1 LKFRSAY
8 TNKVFILDWTMNN
21 KELEQIVVCPECDLL
36 LKKVRP
42 QVGHKACCPRCGFI
56 LAAPVENTVEK
67 TMALSLTG
75 LFLFPPAIFLPLLTL
90 DILGLES
97 TGSIFSSA
105 QAMIESGFWFT
116 GFAVFVTSIIVPFV
130 KLLLLFL
137 VSLQVHLEKSD
148 PTTVFMFKAY
158 RLLDE
163 WGMLEVYM
171 IGVLVTIIKL
181 LHMAKIEYD
190 VGFFCFIGLLS
201 ATLLSSSFLDENYYW
216 DKIHA
221 QIEHADK
228 VKERKKDIGGQARQV
243 SFREQ
248 GANR

>member
-1 LKFRSAY
+1 M
-8 TNKVFILDWTMNN
+8 IP
-21 KELEQIVVCPECDLL
+21 KENEKIHRKNLVVCPDCDLVL
-36 LKKVRP
+36 RYREPEPGQRL
-42 QVGHKACCPRCGFI
+42 CCPRCNCT
-56 LAAPVENTVEK
+56 LSAPVENSVEK

-75 LFLFPPAIFLPLLTL
+75 LFLFFPAIFLPLLTL

-105 QAMIESGFWFT
+105 RAMVESGFVFT
-116 GFAVFVTSIIVPFV
+116 GVAVFLTSIVIPFV

-137 VSLQVHLEKSD
+137 VSLQLYLSRGD
-148 PTTVFMFKAY
+148 ISTVFMFKVY
-158 RLLDE
+158 RRLDE

-171 IGVLVTIIKL
+171 IGILVTVIKL

-216 DKIHA
+216 KE
-221 QIEHADK
+221 IEENVKGADK
-228 VKERKKDIGGQARQV
+228 RV
-243 SFREQ
+243 SLKAAEALEE
-248 GANR
+248 GL

>member
-1 LKFRSAY
+1 MTK
-8 TNKVFILDWTMNN
+8 TMKN
-21 KELEQIVVCPECDLL
+21 IVVCPDCDLL
-36 LKKVRP
+36 LEKSRSKP
-42 QVGHKACCPRCGFI
+42 GYKIICPRCGCI
-56 LAAPVENTVEK
+56 LAAPVKNSVEK

-97 TGSIFSSA
+97 SGSIYASA
-105 QAMIESGFWFT
+105 KAMVESGFWFT
-116 GFAVFVTSIIVPFV
+116 GTAVFVTSIVVPCI

-137 VSLQVHLEKSD
+137 VSLQIQTGKSD
-148 PTTVFMFKAY
+148 ASTVFMFKAY
-158 RLLDE
+158 RRLDE

-171 IGVLVTIIKL
+171 IGILVTIIKL

-190 VGFFCFIGLLS
+190 IGFFCFIGLLS

-221 QIEHADK
+221 QLGSRRYNKGLTALNKTDMAK
-228 VKERKKDIGGQARQV
+228 LKELSNEG
-243 SFREQ
+243 
-248 GANR
+248 